1 MSNDY
6 ECLILS
12 ICFIFEQKTQ
22 KMVPVSFIVPIGF
35 DWACTLLGN
44 SLHSPMAEPNL
55 GLSFDDVLLVPQR
68 SSVLPNLVELSSS
81 LTSDISLTS
90 PVVSA
95 AMDTVS
101 GSELAIALARE
112 GGIGVIH
119 RACPIEEQVMMVS
132 RVKRSE
138 NAVIHEP
145 LTVSKEMT
153 VGQICD
159 MVLEVGFSGFPVVS
173 EEGLLEGMVTGRDVR
188 YFDDKNAKVAEVM
201 TPREKLVVGEP
212 STSMEEARRILY
224 LNRIEKLPLVNS
236 EGHLVGLI
244 TGADIEKR
252 ITYTS
257 AAKDPAGRLRCG
269 AAVGVGP
276 DFRDRGEALIEA
288 GADALFIDAA
298 TGHTDRVM
306 EVVSELRSLG
316 ETPVVAGNVVTEAGA
331 RDLISAGASAI
342 KVGVGPGSICTTRVI
357 AGVGMPQFSAI
368 RNVAKVA
375 REAGVRVI
383 ADGGIRYS
391 GDIVKALAA
400 GADLV
405 MLGSLLA
412 GTRESPGKTVHFQG
426 RRFKVYR
433 GMGSLGAMKKGSSDR
448 YSQNSSGKLVAE
460 GVEGRVAYKGP
471 LADVLFQLMG
481 GLRSGM
487 GYVGANSLAELR
499 EFAEFVRITPGGLRE
514 SHAHDVTIT
523 EEPTNYQ
530 PLGN

>member
-1 MSNDY
+1 
-6 ECLILS
+6 
-12 ICFIFEQKTQ
+12 
-22 KMVPVSFIVPIGF
+22 
-35 DWACTLLGN
+35 
-44 SLHSPMAEPNL
+44 MAEPIL

-68 SSVLPNLVELSSS
+68 SSVLPNLVSLSSS
-81 LTSDISLTS
+81 LTPDIELTS

-101 GSELAIALARE
+101 ESELAIALARE

-119 RACPIEEQVMMVS
+119 RACPIGEQAAMVS

-138 NAVIHEP
+138 NAVIHKPEIV
-145 LTVSKEMT
+145 TKEMT
-153 VGQICD
+153 LGQVRD
-159 MVLEVGFSGFPVVS
+159 LVEERGFSGFPVVNA
-173 EEGLLEGMVTGRDVR
+173 EGILEGMVTGRDLR
-188 YFDDKNAKVAEVM
+188 YFDGENETVAEVM
-201 TPREKLVVGEP
+201 TPRERLITGRP
-212 STSMEEARRILY
+212 DTSMEEARRILY
-224 LNRIEKLPLVNS
+224 ENRIEKLPLIDDS
-236 EGHLVGLI
+236 GKLVGLI

-257 AAKDPAGRLRCG
+257 AAKDPDGRLRCG

-276 DFRDRGEALIEA
+276 DFRDRGQALIEA

-306 EVVSELRSLG
+306 EVVSELRAMGNL
-316 ETPVVAGNVVTEAGA
+316 PVVAGNVVTAQGA
-331 RDLISAGASAI
+331 RDLIEAGASAI

-357 AGVGMPQFSAI
+357 AGVGMPQFTAI
-368 RNVAKVA
+368 RNVAEVA

-391 GDIVKALAA
+391 GDVVKAIAA

-412 GTRESPGKTVHFQG
+412 GTRESPGKTVHYQG
-426 RRFKVYR
+426 RRFKTYR
-433 GMGSLGAMKKGSSDR
+433 GMGSLGAMKKGSGDR

-487 GYVGANSLAELR
+487 GYVGASSLAELR

-530 PLGN
+530 PIGS

>member
-1 MSNDY
+1 
-6 ECLILS
+6 
-12 ICFIFEQKTQ
+12 
-22 KMVPVSFIVPIGF
+22 
-35 DWACTLLGN
+35 
-44 SLHSPMAEPNL
+44 MAEPIL

-68 SSVLPNLVELSSS
+68 SSVLPNLVSLGST
-81 LTSDISLTS
+81 LTSDIELTS

-101 GSELAIALARE
+101 ESELAIALARE

-119 RACPIEEQVMMVS
+119 RACSIEEQVVMVS

-138 NAVIHEP
+138 NAVIHRPEIV
-145 LTVSKEMT
+145 TKEMT
-153 VGQICD
+153 VGQVRD
-159 MVLEVGFSGFPVVS
+159 LVEERGFSGFPVVS
-173 EEGLLEGMVTGRDVR
+173 AEGILEGMVTGRDLR
-188 YFDDKNAKVAEVM
+188 YFDGDTEKVSEVM
-201 TPREKLVVGEP
+201 TPRERLVTGGP
-212 STSMEEARRILY
+212 DTGMEAARRILY
-224 LNRIEKLPLVNS
+224 ENRIEKLPLV
-236 EGHLVGLI
+236 EGDGKLVGLI

-257 AAKDPAGRLRCG
+257 AAKDPDGRLRCG

-276 DFRDRGEALIEA
+276 DFKERGQALIEA

-306 EVVSELRSLG
+306 DVITELRSLG
-316 ETPVVAGNVVTEAGA
+316 NLPVVAGNVVTAQGA
-331 RDLISAGASAI
+331 KDLIAAGASAI

-357 AGVGMPQFSAI
+357 AGVGMPQFTAI
-368 RNVAKVA
+368 RNVAEVA

-391 GDIVKALAA
+391 GDVVKALAA

-412 GTRESPGKTVHFQG
+412 GTRESPGATVHYQG
-426 RRFKVYR
+426 RRFKTYR
-433 GMGSLGAMKKGSSDR
+433 GMGSLGAMKKGASDR

-487 GYVGANSLAELR
+487 GYVGANNLAELR
-499 EFAEFVRITPGGLRE
+499 DFSEFVRITPGGLRE

-530 PLGN
+530 PLGS

>member
-1 MSNDY
+1 
-6 ECLILS
+6 
-12 ICFIFEQKTQ
+12 
-22 KMVPVSFIVPIGF
+22 
-35 DWACTLLGN
+35 
-44 SLHSPMAEPNL
+44 MAEPHL
-55 GLSFDDVLLVPQR
+55 GLSFDDILLVPQR
-68 SSVLPNLVELSSS
+68 SSVLPNLVSLGSS
-81 LTSDISLTS
+81 LTNEIELTS

-101 GSELAIALARE
+101 ESELAIALARE

-119 RACPIEEQVMMVS
+119 RACSIDEQATMVS

-145 LTVSKEMT
+145 EIVPKDMT
-153 VGQICD
+153 VG
-159 MVLEVGFSGFPVVS
+159 EVRALVEERGFSGFPVVG
-173 EEGLLEGMVTGRDVR
+173 EDGLLEGMVTGRDLR
-188 YFDDKNAKVAEVM
+188 YFDGDTEKVAEVM
-201 TPREKLVVGEP
+201 TPRERLITGGP
-212 STSMEEARRILY
+212 DTSMEDARRILY
-224 LNRIEKLPLVNS
+224 ENRIEKLPLVCS
-236 EGHLVGLI
+236 EGKLVGLI

-257 AAKDPAGRLRCG
+257 AAKDPDGRLRCG

-276 DFRDRGEALIEA
+276 DFKDRGQALVEA

-306 EVVSELRSLG
+306 EVVEGLRSLSNL
-316 ETPVVAGNVVTEAGA
+316 PVVAGNVVTTQGA
-331 RDLISAGASAI
+331 KDLISAGASAI

-357 AGVGMPQFSAI
+357 AGVGMPQFTAI
-368 RNVAKVA
+368 RNVADVA

-391 GDIVKALAA
+391 GDVVKALAA

-412 GTRESPGKTVHFQG
+412 GTRESPGKTVHYQG
-426 RRFKVYR
+426 RRFKTYR

-487 GYVGANSLAELR
+487 GYVGASSLAELR
-499 EFAEFVRITPGGLRE
+499 EFAEFIRITPGGLRE

-530 PLGN
+530 PLG